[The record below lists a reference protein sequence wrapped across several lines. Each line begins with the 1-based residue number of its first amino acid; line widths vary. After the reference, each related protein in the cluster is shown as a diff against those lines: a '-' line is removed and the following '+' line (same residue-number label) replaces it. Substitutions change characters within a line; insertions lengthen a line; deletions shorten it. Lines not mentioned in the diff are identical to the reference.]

1 MQPYELSETDFVAG
15 TYKIF
20 KMHPK
25 NKKNEPADLS
35 NAQVY
40 FSVSDYINLGTP
52 LISKSGKVVEGTTA
66 YAEITSDESASM
78 QGKYIYQFT
87 VIDSLGPVYCARGL
101 ITVWPNIDAGVLGQ

>member
-20 KMHPK
+20 EMHPK

-66 YAEITSDESASM
+66 YAELTTEESAKLS
-78 QGKYIYQFT
+78 GKYIYQFT
-87 VIDSLGPVYCARGL
+87 IVDQDGPAYCAKGL
-101 ITVWPNIDAGVLGQ
+101 LTVWSNIDLTPIQI